1 MGYTPLKLLL
11 PPLRNIGELVFA
23 HEPQKY
29 KKGIE
34 NTCTQFSGISSG
46 FPSQELSVNVWG
58 LDTLRP
64 QRSMK
69 YGKHVYL
76 KSG

>member
-1 MGYTPLKLLL
+1 MGYTPLNLLL

-34 NTCTQFSGISSG
+34 NTCTQFLRHILRFSRSGTVSKC
-46 FPSQELSVNVWG
+46 
-58 LDTLRP
+58 LRTRYP